1 MAGFGGL
8 DLVTG
13 LQAQLDYF
21 RDRVEELE
29 RENKRLLFRLSKC
42 QCSEVDVQSPTD
54 ACIGFQGGFKESK
67 GDEIRN
73 IENLEAVLGCLS
85 DNFTAS
91 SNNSV
96 RNGHMAITGFG
107 EKLMLMNSETG
118 EEPGLQKIHHPA
130 RRYVALKIM
139 YFGQRFYGFA
149 SEAQMDPTIESEIFK
164 ALERTK
170 LMVGTKESSG
180 YSRCG
185 RTDKGV
191 SSSGQVI
198 SLYLRSNLKDA
209 GGNTVNQMSTLEQ
222 KCEIDYVRVLN
233 RVLPGDIR
241 VVGWCPVPTDFH
253 SRFSCLSRE
262 YRYLFWKGNLDIL
275 AMKQAAGKFIGE
287 YDFRNFCK
295 MDAANVNNYRRKIT
309 FFDISLSK
317 KRYADDELWAMTV
330 RGSAFLWHQV
340 RCMVAVLFMIGQG
353 LESPDVINALLDT
366 IKTPRKPQ
374 YNMAPE
380 APLILRFCEFEN
392 LEFICSPDASRAL
405 HEHLKSEVQR
415 YILQAAIFDEALNCL
430 LTPGTHESLQ
440 FGVYFA
446 SSRIMDSTGESSG
459 SLRKGKGHIPLLLR
473 VTEPSYEE
481 RRNKL
486 CLKATCKRH

>member
-42 QCSEVDVQSPTD
+42 QCSEVDVLSPTD
-54 ACIGFQGGFKESK
+54 ACIAFQGGFKESK

-91 SNNSV
+91 SNNS
-96 RNGHMAITGFG
+96 NGHMAITGFG

-392 LEFICSPDASRAL
+392 LEFICSPDANRAL

-430 LTPGTHESLQ
+430 LPPGTHESLQ
-440 FGVYFA
+440 FGAYFA
-446 SSRIMDSTGESSG
+446 SSRIMDSTGESSE
-459 SLRKGKGHIPLLLR
+459 SLRKGKGHMPLLLR

-486 CLKATCKRH
+486 CLKATRKRH